1 MIKPFIHEDFLLGT
15 DAARELY
22 RRHAAPQPILDYHN
36 HLPPRDIAENRQ
48 FGDLWEAWL
57 EGDHYKWR
65 AMRANGVTEA
75 FCTGKAAPREKFD
88 AWARTVPY
96 TLRNP
101 LYHWTHLELKRIFGI
116 DVLLSPDTA
125 AEVWHTANGLLPSLR
140 VHDLLAKFDVRA
152 LCTTDDPADP
162 LDWHAK
168 IATSGLPTKVFP
180 TFRPDKA
187 TAVDDA
193 GYNAWLEK
201 LGQTAGMQVGTFD
214 DLLSAL
220 KKRHDDFHAAGCRL
234 SDHGLE
240 QCPPVGASHAEAA
253 RIFDAARSGR
263 AATPE
268 DRDIIA
274 GFILLEVGRWNA
286 AKGWTMQLHLGARRN
301 NNSPAMASLG
311 RDTGFDSIADLPQVD
326 RLARFLDT
334 LESSHEL
341 PKTVI
346 YNLNP
351 GDNYA
356 FATMAGNFQDG
367 FTAGKIQFGAAW
379 WFLDQKDGIT
389 LQLDALSQCG
399 LLRRFIGMLTDS
411 RSFLSFPRHE
421 YFRRILCDI
430 LGSEMESGQL
440 PDDAA
445 MIGAMVREICYGNAQ
460 KFLGL
465 PGVEPAA
472 VDR

>member
-1 MIKPFIHEDFLLGT
+1 MMPFIHDDFLLGN

-22 RRHAAPQPILDYHN
+22 HGHAATQPILDYHN

-65 AMRANGVTEA
+65 AMRTNGVTEA

-101 LYHWTHLELKRIFGI
+101 LYHWTHLELQRVFGI
-116 DVLLSPDTA
+116 DTLLSPETA
-125 AEVWHTANGLLPSLR
+125 ADVWHMANERLPALR
-140 VHDLLAKFDVRA
+140 VHDVMARFDVRA

-168 IATSGLPTKVFP
+168 IAASGLPTKVFP

-187 TAVDDA
+187 TMVGDA
-193 GYNAWLEK
+193 EYNAWLER
-201 LGQTAGMQVGTFD
+201 LGQTSRTKINSLD
-214 DLLSAL
+214 DLLAAL
-220 KKRHDDFHAAGCRL
+220 KQRHDAFHAAGGRL

-240 QCPPVGASHAEAA
+240 RCPPVDAAPTDAA
-253 RIFDAARSGR
+253 RIFAAARAGG
-263 AATPE
+263 AVTPQE
-268 DRDIIA
+268 RELFT
-274 GFILLEVGRWNA
+274 GFVLLEIARWSA
-286 AKGWTMQLHLGARRN
+286 AKGWTMQLHLGPRRN
-301 NNSPAMASLG
+301 NNSAALAKLG
-311 RDTGFDSIADLPQVD
+311 RDTGFDSIGDLPQID
-326 RLARFLDT
+326 RLGRFLDA
-334 LESSHEL
+334 LEATHEL
-341 PKTVI
+341 PKTVL
-346 YNLNP
+346 YNVNP
-351 GDNYA
+351 IDNYA

-367 FTAGKIQFGAAW
+367 FTPGKVQFGAAW

-389 LQLDALSQCG
+389 QQLDALSQCG

-421 YFRRILCDI
+421 YFRRILCDV
-430 LGSEMESGQL
+430 LGREMERGEL
-440 PDDAA
+440 PAEPV
-445 MIGAMVREICYGNAQ
+445 MIGAMVREICYDNAQ
-460 KFLGL
+460 QLLGL
-465 PGVEPAA
+465 PGVEKA
-472 VDR
+472 

>member
-1 MIKPFIHEDFLLGT
+1 MKPFIHDNFLLGS

-22 RRHAAPQPILDYHN
+22 HRHAAPQPILDYHN

-65 AMRANGVTEA
+65 AMRADGVSEA
-75 FCTGKAAPREKFD
+75 FCTGSAQPREKFE
-88 AWARTVPY
+88 AWAKTVPY

-101 LYHWTHLELKRIFGI
+101 LYHWTHLELARVFDIST
-116 DVLLSPDTA
+116 LLSPATA
-125 AEVWHTANGLLPSLR
+125 ADVWHTANERLPSLR
-140 VHDLLAKFDVRA
+140 VHDILRKFEVRA

-168 IATSGLPTKVFP
+168 IAAAELPTKVFP

-187 TAVDDA
+187 TAVDDPS
-193 GYNAWLEK
+193 YNEWLER
-201 LGQTAGMQVGTFD
+201 LGQAARVKIANLD
-214 DLLSAL
+214 DLLAAL
-220 KKRHDDFHAAGCRL
+220 KKRHDDFHAAGGRL

-240 QCPPVGASHAEAA
+240 RCPPVGANHADAA
-253 RIFDAARSGR
+253 RIFDAARAGQ
-263 AATPE
+263 AATPDE
-268 DRDIIA
+268 RERFA
-274 GFILLEVGRWNA
+274 GFLLLEIARWNA
-286 AKGWTMQLHLGARRN
+286 AKGWTMQLHLGPRRN
-301 NNSPAMASLG
+301 NNGAAMRNLG
-311 RDTGFDSIADLPQVD
+311 RDTGFDSIGDLPQID
-326 RLARFLDT
+326 RLARFLDA
-334 LESSHEL
+334 LETTHEL
-341 PKTVI
+341 PKTVL
-346 YNLNP
+346 YNVNP
-351 GDNYA
+351 KDNYA

-367 FTAGKIQFGAAW
+367 FTPGKIQFGAAW

-430 LGSEMESGQL
+430 LGREMETGEL
-440 PDDAA
+440 PSDPA
-445 MIGAMVREICYGNAQ
+445 MIGSMVEEICYGNAQ

-465 PGVEPAA
+465 PGVDAA
-472 VDR
+472 

>member
-1 MIKPFIHEDFLLGT
+1 MSKFIHDDFLLGN

-22 RRHAAPQPILDYHN
+22 HAHAATQPILDYHN

-65 AMRANGVTEA
+65 AMRANGVSEA
-75 FCTGKAAPREKFD
+75 LCTGNSAPREKFD

-101 LYHWTHLELKRIFGI
+101 LYHWTHLELQRVFGI
-116 DVLLSPDTA
+116 DLLLSPDTA
-125 AEVWHTANGLLPSLR
+125 AEVWHTANGKLASLR
-140 VHDLLAKFDVRA
+140 VQDLLAKFDVRA

-168 IATSGLPTKVFP
+168 IASSGLPTRVFP

-187 TAVDDA
+187 TTADDP
-193 GYNAWLEK
+193 GYNTWLDK
-201 LGQTAGMQVGTFD
+201 LGQTAGIRIKTLD

-240 QCPPVGASHAEAA
+240 RCPPVEATHGEAS
-253 RIFDAARSGR
+253 RIFDAARGGR
-263 AATPE
+263 PATPDE
-268 DRDIIA
+268 RELFA
-274 GFILLEVGRWNA
+274 GFVLLETARWNA
-286 AKGWTMQLHLGARRN
+286 AKGWTMQLHLGPRRN
-301 NNSPAMASLG
+301 NNSEALSKIG
-311 RDTGFDSIADLPQVD
+311 RDTGFDSIGDHPQVD
-326 RLARFLDT
+326 RLGCFLDA
-334 LESSHEL
+334 LETTHEL
-341 PKTVI
+341 PKTVL
-346 YNLNP
+346 YNVNP
-351 GDNYA
+351 VDNYA

-367 FTAGKIQFGAAW
+367 FTPGKIQFGAAW
-379 WFLDQKDGIT
+379 WFLDQKDGIK

-421 YFRRILCDI
+421 YFRRILCDT
-430 LGSEMESGQL
+430 LGREMESGEL
-440 PDDAA
+440 PDDPA
-445 MIGAMVREICYGNAQ
+445 MIGAMVREICYDNAR

-465 PGVEPAA
+465 PGVDPA
-472 VDR
+472 

>member
-1 MIKPFIHEDFLLGT
+1 MSPFIHDDFLLGN

-22 RRHAAPQPILDYHN
+22 HRHAAPQPILDYHN

-65 AMRANGVTEA
+65 AMRTNGVPEA
-75 FCTGKAAPREKFD
+75 LCTGKGAPREKFD
-88 AWARTVPY
+88 AWAKTVPY

-116 DVLLSPDTA
+116 DVLLSPETA
-125 AEVWHTANGLLPSLR
+125 AEVWHEANEKLPSLR
-140 VHDLLAKFDVRA
+140 VHDLLAKFNVRA

-168 IATSGLPTKVFP
+168 IAASGLATKVFP

-187 TAVDDA
+187 TMVDDA

-201 LGQTAGMQVGTFD
+201 LGQAAGRRINTLD
-214 DLLSAL
+214 DLLAAL

-240 QCPPVGASHAEAA
+240 CCPPVDATHTEAVQ
-253 RIFDAARSGR
+253 IFDAARAGR
-263 AATPE
+263 PATPE
-268 DRDIIA
+268 DRERFA
-274 GFILLEVGRWNA
+274 GFVLQEIARWSA
-286 AKGWTMQLHLGARRN
+286 AKSWTMQLHLGPRRN
-301 NNSPAMASLG
+301 NNSSALGKLG
-311 RDTGFDSIADLPQVD
+311 RDTGFDSIGDVPQID
-326 RLARFLDT
+326 RLGRFLDA
-334 LESSHEL
+334 LESTHEL
-341 PKTVI
+341 PKTVL
-346 YNLNP
+346 YNVNP
-351 GDNYA
+351 IDNYA

-367 FTAGKIQFGAAW
+367 FTPGKIQFGAAW
-379 WFLDQKDGIT
+379 WFLDQKEGIT
-389 LQLDALSQCG
+389 LQLEALSQCG

-430 LGSEMESGQL
+430 LGREMESGEL
-440 PDDAA
+440 PANQD
-445 MIGAMVREICYGNAQ
+445 MIGAMVREICYDNARQ
-460 KFLGL
+460 YLGL
-465 PGVEPAA
+465 PGVETA
-472 VDR
+472 